1 MTRKFLTEDIS
12 LDIHSGRRDRGVS
25 RRLEIGAGASVWYRV
40 VGSRRRTKREM
51 LRSGG
56 GRFHDD
62 PEREPT
68 TYLADSLETAWLE
81 VKAHAGEAR
90 LDLRA
95 FRAWR
100 IALTGRVARRL
111 VDLGARDEQERYHV
125 DQAELGADPA
135 PESGKALA
143 RRLRKEGKAGIIYRS
158 VRNRPNGVCVALFL
172 EGAEAEL
179 SVEAAREEWERFIRA
194 AQPPG
199 KGKRREG

>member
-1 MTRKFLTEDIS
+1 M
-12 LDIHSGRRDRGVS
+12 
-25 RRLEIGAGASVWYRV
+25 GAGARVWYRV
-40 VGSRRRTKREM
+40 VGSRRRTKQGM

-62 PEREPT
+62 LEREPT

-90 LDLRA
+90 LDMRA

-111 VDLGARDEQERYHV
+111 VELRVRDEQERYHIG
-125 DQAELGADPA
+125 QPELAADPA

-143 RRLRKEGKAGIIYRS
+143 RRLRREGKAGIVYRS

-179 SVEAAREEWERFIRA
+179 SVEPAREEWERFVRMV
-194 AQPPG
+194 QPAG
-199 KGKRREG
+199 KGKRREE

>member
-1 MTRKFLTEDIS
+1 M
-12 LDIHSGRRDRGVS
+12 
-25 RRLEIGAGASVWYRV
+25 GAGARVWYRV
-40 VGSRRRTKREM
+40 VGSRRRTKQEM

-90 LDLRA
+90 LDMRA

-111 VDLGARDEQERYHV
+111 VDLRARDEQERYHIG
-125 DQAELGADPA
+125 QAELAADPA

-158 VRNRPNGVCVALFL
+158 VRNRPNGVCVVVFL
-172 EGAEAEL
+172 EGIEADL
-179 SVEAAREEWERFIRA
+179 SVNPAREEWERFIRRA
-194 AQPPG
+194 PDVG
-199 KGKRREG
+199 KGKRGEG